1 MFTNLFNEAA
11 VLQRSIRP
19 LLATSFSLI
28 VIVGAFTILG
38 QTGRG
43 SIQVQ
48 DWNTELQ
55 KDLLEL
61 ESIRASQDLDG
72 LEVVINRESV
82 KWQKRSHQFFV
93 EYMLRAC
100 ALLSSYKVGDQS
112 KQALLLNKYAISVL
126 TIGNLS
132 LQQNV
137 QFTEFLTEDPITID
151 ETTWRRLRERKTRLW
166 LEAWRRVAGS
176 IDPNFNFDNLPSLNV
191 PLPPSTGLPAGV
203 EPGSIK
209 DPAQRAAYEEAI
221 AQNSAKIKRYNEQ
234 HWLKQNASGFFKT
247 AESYLV
253 NAYARPPA
261 DLAELERLLSEHV
274 ENEAVRKR
282 VIEAVRQRVQ
292 Q

>member
-1 MFTNLFNEAA
+1 MFTNIFNEAA
-11 VLQRSIRP
+11 PQRSIRT

-38 QTGRG
+38 QTGQG

-61 ESIRASQDLDG
+61 ESIRASQDVDG
-72 LEVVINRESV
+72 LEAVINRESL
-82 KWQKRSHQFFV
+82 KWQKRSHQLFI
-93 EYMLRAC
+93 EYMLRAS
-100 ALLSSYKVGDQS
+100 ALLSSYKIGDQS

-132 LQQNV
+132 LEQNV
-137 QFTEFLTEDPITID
+137 QFAEFLTEDPITID
-151 ETTWRRLRERKTRLW
+151 EATWKKLRERKARLW
-166 LEAWRRVAGS
+166 LEAWRRVASS
-176 IDPNFNFDNLPSLNV
+176 IDPNFDGDDLPLLNV
-191 PLPPSTGLPAGV
+191 PAPPATGLRAGV
-203 EPGSIK
+203 EPASIK
-209 DPAQRAAYEEAI
+209 DPKLRAEYEQSI
-221 AQNSAKIKRYNEQ
+221 SQNSAKIKRYNEQ
-234 HWLKQNASGFFKT
+234 HWLKLNAPSFFKT
-247 AESYLV
+247 AENYLV

-274 ENEAVRKR
+274 ENEAARKR
-282 VIEAVRQRVQ
+282 VIETVRQRIQ